1 MKSINTI
8 RCSTCYLIP
17 KIFKFNYNEY
27 SDLPLVFTIL
37 CPNNHI
43 KRIYNEKLRKEIK
56 FSLNDIPCKKCN
68 IKYKSKYYCKE
79 CYAILCEKCKEIH
92 FLNFNHKDIIIINEI
107 DNMCLKHSQNFYLLC
122 KTCEIAI
129 CKECIK
135 SEEHKGHIINELKTL
150 NINKIKTGVK
160 KYKNNF
166 KKNLEKNK
174 KNDIEQYKI
183 NKSQYSSISE
193 IEQKYQNITNNIL
206 IFLNLI
212 IDLIKCYEL
221 YISYYNL
228 PNYRLLLD
236 LNLFWKNLKTGRV
249 IYCKDYQ
256 KDLDKIDNCK
266 YYDSYHHK
274 KDYEEGYILYCGL
287 FKDENDDYIYVYYN
301 LNKKKLN
308 FFNLETWTI
317 KKEINLSI
325 KEEIEVKSGFWR
337 RAYAQLKFFRFKEKE
352 YFLVY
357 LENKN
362 TISIYDITDNNNC
375 SKIFFRETDSNKGKI
390 FVEFFNKQFHIIFAN
405 PYETDFFNIY
415 NQLKMKLITQKINL
429 KSILIFRIK
438 NIGKML
444 FISNDDEGIIYNLK
458 SLKIYTKIA
467 IEEIKKFG
475 IGTIEDKKYL
485 IISCGYRGHIIYII
499 EFFTQ
504 EIIFK
509 YYLRYT
515 GGVYGSLTCITS
527 LFLMDYKLYI
537 SIINDDYGN
546 CYSIT
551 SINLITDEE
560 KREDRD
566 IFVELFGSAA
576 YELKKIKLKNFGECV
591 LERDEDLSVNNKIG
605 LYFFNKNVN
614 DYFKTK
620 FEYENKIEKKI
631 SDCDYLIDYC
641 QRIVNDRK
649 EIIKLKK
656 LEEDLDF
663 ERLLK
668 TFKKDINNKNEELKV
683 LKSKLYKLKNC
694 EFKTYI
700 IKLEELYK
708 KITSDKRFIDGII
721 FNECNKISGND
732 KNDIEFPELF

>member
-1 MKSINTI
+1 M
-8 RCSTCYLIP
+8 
-17 KIFKFNYNEY
+17 
-27 SDLPLVFTIL
+27 
-37 CPNNHI
+37 
-43 KRIYNEKLRKEIK
+43 
-56 FSLNDIPCKKCN
+56 
-68 IKYKSKYYCKE
+68 
-79 CYAILCEKCKEIH
+79 
-92 FLNFNHKDIIIINEI
+92 
-107 DNMCLKHSQNFYLLC
+107 
-122 KTCEIAI
+122 
-129 CKECIK
+129 
-135 SEEHKGHIINELKTL
+135 
-150 NINKIKTGVK
+150 
-160 KYKNNF
+160 
-166 KKNLEKNK
+166 
-174 KNDIEQYKI
+174 
-183 NKSQYSSISE
+183 
-193 IEQKYQNITNNIL
+193 
-206 IFLNLI
+206 
-212 IDLIKCYEL
+212 
-221 YISYYNL
+221 
-228 PNYRLLLD
+228 
-236 LNLFWKNLKTGRV
+236 
-249 IYCKDYQ
+249 
-256 KDLDKIDNCK
+256 
-266 YYDSYHHK
+266 
-274 KDYEEGYILYCGL
+274 
-287 FKDENDDYIYVYYN
+287 
-301 LNKKKLN
+301 
-308 FFNLETWTI
+308 
-317 KKEINLSI
+317 SI
-325 KEEIEVKSGFWR
+325 KEEIEVKTGFWH
-337 RAYAQLKFFRFKEKE
+337 RAYAQLKIFRFKEKE

-390 FVEFFNKQFHIIFAN
+390 FVDFFNKQVHIIFAN

-429 KSILIFRIK
+429 ESILIFRIK

-444 FISNDDEGIIYNLK
+444 FNSNDDEGIIYNLK
-458 SLKIYTKIA
+458 SCKIFTKIA
-467 IEEIKKFG
+467 IEKIKKVG

-515 GGVYGSLTCITS
+515 GNVYGSLTCITS

-537 SIINDDYGN
+537 TIIDDDLGN

-560 KREDRD
+560 KKKDGD
-566 IFVELFGSAA
+566 IFVVDLFGSAA

-591 LERDEDLSVNNKIG
+591 LERDEDLSVKNKIG

-641 QRIVNDRK
+641 QRIV
-649 EIIKLKK
+649 KLKK
-656 LEEDLDF
+656 PEEDLDF

-668 TFKKDINNKNEELKV
+668 TFKNDINNKNEELKV
-683 LKSKLYKLKNC
+683 LKSQLYKLKNC

-721 FNECNKISGND
+721 FNDSNKISGND
-732 KNDIEFPELF
+732 KNDIDDIDDIEFPELF